1 MTLEFLTSAPIA
13 LLPVLCFLGALIY
26 FDSFKLVS
34 RRSVLL
40 AMVVGAAAAAASYF
54 ANAALLGALDVD
66 FLAYS
71 RYLSPWVE
79 ECLKAL
85 VLVPLIR
92 RGRIALL
99 VDASIAGFA
108 VGTGFA
114 LVENLYYLAVRPDS
128 ALAVQVIRGFGTA
141 IMHGGATALFAIIS
155 VSIFERR
162 PGSGYAS
169 FLPGLIA
176 ASLIHSA
183 YNHLLTRPMV
193 ATLAILLVLPPL
205 MYLVFRRSEQSLRDW
220 LDTDMDS
227 DMELLQLI
235 NSHGFSETHVGRY
248 LHSLSG
254 RFRGEVVADMLCYL
268 RLHVELALRAK
279 GVLLMRENGFDP
291 EIDENVRDSLA
302 ELRYLERSIGRTGL
316 LAIRPVLRMTSKD
329 LWQIYQLQR

>member
-1 MTLEFLTSAPIA
+1 MTKEGESWT
-13 LLPVLCFLGALIY
+13 
-26 FDSFKLVS
+26 
-34 RRSVLL
+34 
-40 AMVVGAAAAAASYF
+40 
-54 ANAALLGALDVD
+54 
-66 FLAYS
+66 
-71 RYLSPWVE
+71 
-79 ECLKAL
+79 
-85 VLVPLIR
+85 
-92 RGRIALL
+92 
-99 VDASIAGFA
+99 
-108 VGTGFA
+108 
-114 LVENLYYLAVRPDS
+114 
-128 ALAVQVIRGFGTA
+128 
-141 IMHGGATALFAIIS
+141 
-155 VSIFERR
+155 
-162 PGSGYAS
+162 
-169 FLPGLIA
+169 
-176 ASLIHSA
+176 
-183 YNHLLTRPMV
+183 
-193 ATLAILLVLPPL
+193 ILLVLPPL

-268 RLHVELALRAK
+268 RLHVELALLAK